1 MTDRQS
7 INLACRVLRSP
18 AEAIQGICDRQNLYR
33 ASRALGALIKFKDA
47 RYIVEGITYWP
58 TGDRYGLN
66 IKLTKAYAT
75 DRQFYKNRYQ
85 VKVSKEGKITFS
97 LDPARPRRVAK

>member
-18 AEAIQGICDRQNLYR
+18 ALDIKGVCDRQNLYR
-33 ASRALGALIKFKDA
+33 ASRALGALIKFKDT

-66 IKLTKAYAT
+66 IKVTNAYPT

-85 VKVSKEGKITFS
+85 VKVSKAGLITFS
-97 LDPARPRRVAK
+97 LDPARPRRVYK